1 MQSDRSHPAGS
12 SLRSGWVIGGR
23 IVAQKE
29 AAGRMTF
36 VLFTDKAPR
45 AAENYRLLFSGE
57 KV

>member
-1 MQSDRSHPAGS
+1 M
-12 SLRSGWVIGGR
+12 L
-23 IVAQKE
+23 AQGK

-57 KV
+57 KVRLLDPPPPHCPNATITIATP